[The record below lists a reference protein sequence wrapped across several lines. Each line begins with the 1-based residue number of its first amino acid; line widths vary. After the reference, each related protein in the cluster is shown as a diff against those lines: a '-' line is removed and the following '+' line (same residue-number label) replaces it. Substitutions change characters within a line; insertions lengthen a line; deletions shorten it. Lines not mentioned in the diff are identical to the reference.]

1 MSSKALPAP
10 GFRPP
15 AKHPLIQNPMNQ
27 GKLYIISAPSG
38 AGKTSLVRQLV
49 ADLDRLTVS
58 VSHTTRPMRP
68 GEAHGRDYFF
78 VPVAEFQ
85 AMLERQ
91 AFLEHAR
98 VFDNFYGTARQTV
111 EENLSQGLD
120 VILEID
126 WQGAQQ
132 IKKLMPDSL
141 SIFILP
147 PSIDILQ
154 QRLRNR
160 GQDDEQIIA
169 RRMRDAVTEMS
180 HYDEFDYLVVNDVF
194 EQALAAL
201 KSILTANR
209 LTRQRQMHELEP
221 LLKALLSR

>member
-1 MSSKALPAP
+1 
-10 GFRPP
+10 
-15 AKHPLIQNPMNQ
+15 MNH

-38 AGKTSLVRQLV
+38 AGKTSLVRQLI
-49 ADLDRLTVS
+49 ADLDSLTVS

-68 GEAHGRDYFF
+68 GEEHGRDYYF
-78 VPVAEFQ
+78 VPVADFQ

-91 AFLEHAR
+91 AFLEHAQ

-132 IKKLMPDSL
+132 IKKLLPDSL

-147 PSIDILQ
+147 PSTDILQ

-160 GQDDEQIIA
+160 GQDDEQIIT
-169 RRMRDAVTEMS
+169 RRMRDAVAEIS

-194 EQALAAL
+194 EQALEEL
-201 KSILTANR
+201 KSILIANR
-209 LTRQRQMHELEP
+209 LTRQRQQHHLEP
-221 LLKALLSR
+221 LLKALLSQ